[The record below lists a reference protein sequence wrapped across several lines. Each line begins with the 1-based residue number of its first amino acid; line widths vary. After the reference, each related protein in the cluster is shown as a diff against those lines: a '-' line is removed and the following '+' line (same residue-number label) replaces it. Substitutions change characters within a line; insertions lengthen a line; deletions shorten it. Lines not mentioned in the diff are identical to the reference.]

1 MKPIILFLLCFVV
14 VFLNSC
20 CNEAKIYMKYHFFTR
35 SEVEDVYIN
44 TDSVM
49 HFQEEVAK
57 IETYDNFKKKQRIY
71 SEADTLKFLSET
83 GDTIKARRVSSVE
96 ISDKSDELAINPET
110 LSNIGYTLFPI
121 NNNFFSILGY
131 GKIKEFYQ

>member
-1 MKPIILFLLCFVV
+1 
-14 VFLNSC
+14 
-20 CNEAKIYMKYHFFTR
+20 MKYHFFTR

-71 SEADTLKFLSET
+71 SETDTLKFLSEM
-83 GDTIKARRVSSVE
+83 GDTIKARRISSIE
-96 ISDKSDELAINPET
+96 ISDKSDELTISPET

-121 NNNFFSILGY
+121 NNNNFFSILGY
-131 GKIKEFYQ
+131 G